1 MDFQEVIMRLD
12 RFWAEKGCLIWQPY
26 NVQVG
31 AGTWNPATALRALG
45 PEPWNVGYVETSVRP
60 ADGRY
65 GENPN
70 RWGQFYQYQV
80 ILKPD
85 PGNPVEVYLESLAA
99 LGIDARE
106 HDIRFVE
113 DNWESPGLGAW
124 GLGWEVWM
132 DGQEITQYT
141 YFQQAGGFELDPVS
155 VEITYGLER
164 IVMVLQGA
172 RDFVHM
178 NWGHGVTYG
187 DMLLRQEVEHC
198 TYSFETAG
206 VGRLTKMYDL
216 FESEAKS
223 ALAAG
228 LVIPAHDYVL
238 KCSHAFNVLDARRAI
253 GVTERARYF
262 ARMRHL
268 SHEVATLYLKQ
279 REEMGFPLLKPMA
292 ERSDGPFLSPVGR
305 EYPLGPADL
314 LLEIGTGELPAAD
327 LDSGMEQLREN
338 AAKMLEKA
346 RLDFEQ
352 VQVLGTPR
360 RVVLYTRGLAARQRE
375 REHVVKGPPA
385 QVAFD
390 EQGQPTRAAL
400 GFARAQGVNV
410 EALQKREYEGKSYV
424 VATKVEPG
432 RAAAQVL
439 PDVLPDLIA
448 SLRFVKSMRWNSS
461 GVTFSRPIRW
471 LVALLG
477 DQVVPCEYAGLQS
490 DRVSRGLRPLGSPDI
505 ELRDAASYLESMQAH
520 SIMVDADKRREAIET
535 QTAELA
541 AGVDGHIPD
550 DPALLQ
556 EVTGLVEWPRALMGQ
571 FGDQYLE
578 LPQEVLIA
586 VMKKHQRYFPVM
598 KDGQLLSYF
607 VAVANGPF
615 ENLDTI
621 RHGNEEVLRARFAD
635 AAFFYQADTSGELE
649 DFLPRLDT
657 LTFEEHLGSVLDKAS
672 RLENLVPQLA
682 DLIGVTETDQQI
694 AVRAAHLCKA
704 DLATQMVVELT
715 SLQGIMGR
723 NYALLSG
730 EKPGVA
736 QAIHEHYLPR
746 GAGDDLPQTM
756 AGQLV
761 GLADRIDSLVGL
773 FAIGLTPTGSSDPYG
788 LRRVALGLVQILARR
803 EISISLRDVFRAA
816 ASLLSVEVSETK
828 LETVHEFVAQRLRG
842 WLLDLGYRYDLVDA
856 ALAERVDN
864 PYHALETVRGLS
876 EWVERPVFAA
886 LLTAYSRSSRIVRE
900 YPTRFPLHSE
910 MLTEAAE
917 QKLYRAVLDEQNNR
931 EALRVM
937 IALRRTAAQAE
948 GTQPTVVSGVDEL
961 VQMLQRLVQPIDTF
975 FDKVFVMVE
984 DQDVREN
991 RLALL
996 QRIAELP
1003 KGIVDLTKV
1012 LGY

>member
-60 ADGRY
+60 TDGRY

-70 RWGQFYQYQV
+70 RWGQYYQYQV

-85 PGNPVEVYLESLAA
+85 PGNPVEIYLESLAA
-99 LGIDARE
+99 LGIDPLE

-172 RDFVHM
+172 RAFVHI
-178 NWGHGVTYG
+178 NWGQGITYG

-206 VGRLTKMYDL
+206 VERLTQMYDL

-223 ALAAG
+223 AVAAG

-238 KCSHAFNVLDARRAI
+238 KCSHAFNVLDARGAI

-279 REEMGFPLLKPMA
+279 REEMGFPLLKPLA
-292 ERSDGPFLSPVGR
+292 ERSDGPSMSPADR
-305 EYPLGPADL
+305 EYPSRPVDL

-338 AAKMLEKA
+338 ATKMLERA
-346 RLDFEQ
+346 RLGFEKLQ
-352 VQVLGTPR
+352 VFGTPR
-360 RVVLYTRGLAARQRE
+360 RLVLHTRGLATRQRD

-385 QVAFD
+385 QAAFD
-390 EQGQPTRAAL
+390 KQGQPTRAAL
-400 GFARAQGVNV
+400 GFARAQGVDV

-424 VATKVEPG
+424 VATQVEPG

-439 PDVLPDLIA
+439 QNALPELIA
-448 SLRFVKSMRWNSS
+448 SLKFAKSMRWNLS
-461 GVTFSRPIRW
+461 GVAFSRPIRW

-477 DQVVPCEYAGLQS
+477 DQVVPFEYAGVQS
-490 DRVSRGLRPLGSPDI
+490 ERITRGLRPLGSPDI
-505 ELRDAASYLESMQAH
+505 ELRDAASYLESMQAY

-535 QTAELA
+535 QAAELA
-541 AGVDGHIPD
+541 ASVDGYIPD
-550 DPALLQ
+550 DAALLQ

-571 FGDQYLE
+571 FDEQYLG

-607 VAVANGPF
+607 VTVANGPF
-615 ENLDTI
+615 ENLDVI
-621 RHGNEEVLRARFAD
+621 RHGNEEVLRARYAD
-635 AAFFYQADTSGELE
+635 AAFFYQADTGKELE
-649 DFLPRLDT
+649 EFLPRLDT
-657 LTFEEHLGSVLDKAS
+657 LTFEEHLGSVLDKTA
-672 RLENLVPQLA
+672 RLEKLVPQLA
-682 DLIGVTETDQQI
+682 DLTGATERDRQM

-704 DLATQMVVELT
+704 DLATQMVIELT
-715 SLQGIMGR
+715 SLQGIMGQK
-723 NYALLSG
+723 YALLSG
-730 EKPGVA
+730 EKPEVA

-746 GAGDDLPQTM
+746 AAGDDLPQTV

-773 FAIGLTPTGSSDPYG
+773 FATGLSPTGSSDPHG
-788 LRRVALGLVQILARR
+788 LRRSALGLVQILAER
-803 EISISLRDVFRAA
+803 EISISLREAFRAA
-816 ASLLSVEVSETK
+816 AGLLPMEVSEAE
-828 LETVHEFVAQRLRG
+828 LDTVDEFVTQRLRG
-842 WLLDLGYRYDLVDA
+842 WLLGFGYRYDLVDA
-856 ALAERVDN
+856 ALTARGDN
-864 PYHALETVRGLS
+864 PYHALETVRDLS
-876 EWVERPVFAA
+876 EWVDRPEFAT
-886 LLTAYSRSSRIVRE
+886 LLTAYSRPSRIVRE
-900 YPTRFPLHSE
+900 YPIRFPLHPE
-910 MLTEAAE
+910 MFTEGAE
-917 QKLYRAVLDEQNNR
+917 QELCRAVLDKQSDR
-931 EALRVM
+931 EALKVAT
-937 IALRRTAAQAE
+937 ALRRTAAQAKAK
-948 GTQPTVVSGVDEL
+948 QPAVVSGVDEL
-961 VQMLQRLVQPIDTF
+961 MQMLQPLVQPIDTF

-984 DQDVREN
+984 EQDVREN

-1003 KGIVDLTKV
+1003 EGIVDLTKV

>member
-12 RFWAEKGCLIWQPY
+12 RFWAEKGCLVWQPY

-70 RWGQFYQYQV
+70 RWGQYYQYQV

-99 LGIDARE
+99 LGINVRE

-178 NWGHGVTYG
+178 NWGHGITYG
-187 DMLLRQEVEHC
+187 DMLLRQEIEHC
-198 TYSFETAG
+198 TYSFEKAS
-206 VGRLTKMYDL
+206 VERLTQMYDL
-216 FESEAKS
+216 FEAEARS
-223 ALAAG
+223 ALSAG
-228 LVIPAHDYVL
+228 LAIPAHDYVL
-238 KCSHAFNVLDARRAI
+238 KCSHTFNILDARGAI

-279 REEMGFPLLKPMA
+279 REEMGFPLLKPLA
-292 ERSDGPFLSPVGR
+292 ERSDGPSLSPADR
-305 EYPLGPADL
+305 KYPSGPADL
-314 LLEIGTGELPAAD
+314 LLEVGTGELPAAD

-346 RLDFEQ
+346 RLGFEQ
-352 VQVLGTPR
+352 VQVFGTPR
-360 RVVLYTRGLAARQRE
+360 RLVLHTRGLTARQRD

-385 QVAFD
+385 HAAFD
-390 EQGQPTRAAL
+390 KQGQPTRAAL
-400 GFARAQGVNV
+400 GFARAQGVEV

-439 PDVLPDLIA
+439 EDVLPDLIA

-477 DQVVPCEYAGLQS
+477 DRIIPFEYAGVRS
-490 DRVSRGLRPLGSPDI
+490 GRVTRGLRPLGSPDI
-505 ELRDAASYLESMQAH
+505 ELRDAATYLESMQAD
-520 SIMVDADKRREAIET
+520 SIMVDADRRQEAIAV
-535 QTAELA
+535 QAAELA
-541 AGVDGHIPD
+541 ASVDGYVPD
-550 DPALLQ
+550 DPVLLQ

-571 FGDQYLE
+571 FGEQYLE

-615 ENLDTI
+615 ENLDVI
-621 RHGNEEVLRARFAD
+621 RHGNEEVLRARYAD
-635 AAFFYQADTSGELE
+635 AAFFYQADTGKELE

-657 LTFEEHLGSVLDKAS
+657 LTFEEHLGSVLDKAA

-715 SLQGIMGR
+715 SLQGIMGQK
-723 NYALLSG
+723 YALLSG
-730 EKPGVA
+730 EEPDVA
-736 QAIHEHYLPR
+736 RAICEHYLPR
-746 GAGDDLPQTM
+746 GSGDDLPRTI
-756 AGQLV
+756 AGQLI
-761 GLADRIDSLVGL
+761 GLADRMDSLVGL
-773 FAIGLTPTGSSDPYG
+773 FAVGLSPTGSSDPYG
-788 LRRVALGLVQILARR
+788 LRRAALGLVQILAKR
-803 EISISLRDVFRAA
+803 EISISLREAFRAA
-816 ASLLSVEVSETK
+816 AALLPVEVSESE
-828 LETVHEFVAQRLRG
+828 LDAVHRFVAQRFRG

-856 ALAERVDN
+856 ALAEHVDN
-864 PYHALETVRGLS
+864 PYHALVTVRSLG
-876 EWVERPVFAA
+876 EWVAHPEFAS
-886 LLTAYSRSSRIVRE
+886 LLTAYSRPSRIVRE
-900 YPTRFPLHSE
+900 YTTRFALDPEAFTKVAEKELHSAVQVAQGQRASVRDVDGL
-910 MLTEAAE
+910 M
-917 QKLYRAVLDEQNNR
+917 AVLR
-931 EALRVM
+931 PLARP
-937 IALRRTAAQAE
+937 IA
-948 GTQPTVVSGVDEL
+948 
-961 VQMLQRLVQPIDTF
+961 TF
-975 FDKVFVMVE
+975 FDQVFVMAE